1 MQSAKKSTPK
11 NGKTRR
17 ARVEQ
22 KEEVIVDAARHMFM
36 ENGFSGTRMS
46 GIAKRAGVA
55 DGTLYLYFE
64 NKEAL
69 ARTVVT
75 DFYGRLTNSAQEGV
89 DQLSTTEE
97 RLRFLARHHLT
108 NCMRER
114 RVLEMLPL
122 LDLEMDSYG
131 GSELFALNKNYVAIF
146 DRIAKDGQASGRVNQ
161 NITPW
166 VLRDIFYGAM
176 DYGSRTMLLRD
187 RPEDID
193 IFINDLMQSI
203 LSNSIQEAPDQSLVE
218 RFENAASRIEKALGD
233 PT

>member
-1 MQSAKKSTPK
+1 VPAPKKNPVK
-11 NGKTRR
+11 NGQTRR

-22 KEEVIVDAARHMFM
+22 KEHAIVEAARQMFT

-69 ARTVVT
+69 ARAVIT
-75 DFYGRLTNSAQEGV
+75 DFYGRLTQSAQEGV
-89 DQLSTTEE
+89 DHLSSTEE

-108 NCMRER
+108 NVMEER
-114 RVLEMLPL
+114 RVLEMLPM

-146 DRIAKDGQASGRVNQ
+146 DRIAKDGQQSGTVNP

-166 VLRDIFYGAM
+166 VLRDIFYGSM
-176 DYGSRTMLLRD
+176 DYGSRTMLLRE

-193 IFINDLMQSI
+193 VFIDDLM
-203 LSNSIQEAPDQSLVE
+203 
-218 RFENAASRIEKALGD
+218 NAIVTSPRQTATSQNLADRLESVADRIEKALNGRA
-233 PT
+233 